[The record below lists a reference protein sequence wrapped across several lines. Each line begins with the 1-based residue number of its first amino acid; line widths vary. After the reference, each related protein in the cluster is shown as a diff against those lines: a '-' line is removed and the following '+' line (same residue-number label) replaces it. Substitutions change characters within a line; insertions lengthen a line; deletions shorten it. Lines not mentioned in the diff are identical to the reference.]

1 MAASEATCEICS
13 LLSPKKQRRTIG
25 AETIHPQK
33 QQVEVIEYEPPKDS
47 SHYVC
52 MKCFNRLNKLAKI
65 DFDLLH
71 KLDQLTVERRGIL
84 QELRSLLKPYQ
95 KLFR

>member
-1 MAASEATCEICS
+1 MAASEATCDICYS
-13 LLSPKKQRRTIG
+13 LFPKKQRRTIG
-25 AETIHPQK
+25 AETFHPQTEL
-33 QQVEVIEYEPPKDS
+33 VEVLGYEPPKDS

-65 DFDLLH
+65 DFDLHH

-84 QELRSLLKPYQ
+84 QELRSLLTPYQ
-95 KLFR
+95 NVFR